1 MECKILTETAGV
13 APLLTPAFY
22 KCLTFN
28 AFNGYEKWKFITAA
42 MQQEPVQDMP
52 VCCPV
57 L

>member
-1 MECKILTETAGV
+1 MECKILTETAV
-13 APLLTPAFY
+13 VTPLSHSGFY
-22 KCLTFN
+22 KYLTFN